1 MKYLYDSG
9 SNYRFVLTY
18 DCSKINMEC
27 IGDYLCDVTSNSTEK
42 DLEKSDGTFMCS
54 SQVYYKVSY
63 RDMINTKNQYTIG
76 NVA

>member
-1 MKYLYDSG
+1 
-9 SNYRFVLTY
+9 
-18 DCSKINMEC
+18 MEC